1 MVFARISILKSR
13 LPNSSGPR
21 LLRPDHDFASTVPH
35 EAWKGFLDDL
45 VSRGLKA
52 PVLCIV
58 DGNPGL
64 RRAVE
69 LTWPRA
75 AVQRCAVHKLRN
87 L

>member
-1 MVFARISILKSR
+1 
-13 LPNSSGPR
+13 
-21 LLRPDHDFASTVPH
+21 
-35 EAWKGFLDDL
+35 